1 MNMDWTTEKKGKAGS
16 EKEEKSGDY
25 FADAKAKILAQIQSR
40 LTRDRTYNLCSIT
53 GNPKVGK
60 TGLVQDSRTEE
71 EIKQGKKI
79 LILDFDDGAE
89 PTWDAC
95 WDRDENIIIYCP
107 LEINPDGSTDWEET
121 FNNANNFCQYA
132 KDLIET
138 GDVKSFC
145 LDGVDKA
152 FEGSSD
158 VLRELL
164 VKQQT
169 KEGSIVHATDSV
181 RVSTLDWK
189 IRNRIYNRLLDLVC
203 SLECDRYL
211 ITHMKP
217 VYDNINVPTP
227 IGEVP
232 DWHKSTPARF
242 IQMIHIEKVTKGKTT
257 NYVAKLTASKT
268 NPKLVGTEWT
278 IFSTNGENEW
288 FGIPEL
294 QEGTL

>member
-1 MNMDWTTEKKGKAGS
+1 MDWTKDKKGNAGS
-16 EKEEKSGDY
+16 DDGVNNPDF
-25 FADAKAKILAQIQSR
+25 FAEQKKKILAQIQAR
-40 LTRDRTYNLCSIT
+40 LNRDRSYNLCSIT

-60 TGLVQDSRTEE
+60 TGLVLDSRTEE
-71 EIKQGKKI
+71 EVKEGKKI
-79 LILDFDDGAE
+79 LILDFDNGAE
-89 PTWDAC
+89 PTWDSA
-95 WDRDENIIIYCP
+95 WDRDDNIVIFSPI
-107 LEINPDGSTDWEET
+107 EVRTDGSTDWEET
-121 FNNANNFCQYA
+121 FNNANSFCQYA
-132 KDLIET
+132 KDLIKTE
-138 GDVKSFC
+138 DVKSFC

-203 SLECDRYL
+203 SLECDRFL

-227 IGEVP
+227 VGEVP

-242 IQMIHIEKVTKGKTT
+242 VQMIHIEKVMKGKTT

-268 NPKLVGTEWT
+268 NPSLVGQEWT
-278 IFSTNGENEW
+278 IFTTNGDNKW

-294 QEGTL
+294 REGKL